1 MEEKEILALAVRPR
15 ERSRVAI
22 IDSDASARAMAR
34 LHLTSGGY
42 EVVEA
47 HDAIGGRHVVVRTA
61 PDLIVCD
68 AKLPYMSGYE
78 LVAELRTDPIT
89 QDIPVIFLSTV
100 GGMSEHA
107 RRLGAVGFLKKP
119 FMPDRLLEVVGLFV
133 HPIVGLP
140 AATRAQATRL
150 REAAR

>member
-1 MEEKEILALAVRPR
+1 MEKEILALAVRRR
-15 ERSRVAI
+15 ERTRVAI
-22 IDSDASARAMAR
+22 IDSDASVRAMAR
-34 LHLTSGGY
+34 LHLSSGGY

-47 HDAIGGRHVVVRTA
+47 HDAIGGRHLVVRTA
-61 PDLIVCD
+61 PNLIVCD
-68 AKLPYMSGYE
+68 VKLPYMSGYE

-100 GGMSEHA
+100 GAMSDHA

-140 AATRAQATRL
+140 VPTRTQAARL
-150 REAAR
+150 REAAH